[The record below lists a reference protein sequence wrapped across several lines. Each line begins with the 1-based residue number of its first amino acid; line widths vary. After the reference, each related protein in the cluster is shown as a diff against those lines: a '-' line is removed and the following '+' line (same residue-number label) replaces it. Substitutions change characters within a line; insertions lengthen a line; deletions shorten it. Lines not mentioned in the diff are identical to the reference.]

1 MGSAA
6 IGPLRIGDGSGWTFF
21 NGVWQDDPDGGLCPP
36 DGTQVEYLAVREH
49 EVYGDC
55 TASFRFRLRNITP
68 VRFLFRLQD
77 SRRFYAL
84 DIPFGGQQFRSRAC
98 WAGLVIAD
106 GTPLQR
112 YLKSELQPGSGTLCL
127 PWALVRSAGAGDRP
141 ATTGLD
147 RRYSGSRCRG
157 PHL

>member
-112 YLKSELQPGSGTLCL
+112 YLNGCDRHIMLLLCGQ
-127 PWALVRSAGAGDRP
+127 WESISIDFRP
-141 ATTGLD
+141 KLIPP
-147 RRYSGSRCRG
+147 SRCIG
-157 PHL
+157 KGS